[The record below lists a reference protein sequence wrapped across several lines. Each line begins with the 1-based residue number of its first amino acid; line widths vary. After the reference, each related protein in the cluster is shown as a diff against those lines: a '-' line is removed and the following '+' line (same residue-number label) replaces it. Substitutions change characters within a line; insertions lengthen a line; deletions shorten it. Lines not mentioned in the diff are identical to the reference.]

1 MLALKKALESHPIV
15 YITRDIERAIGLSP
29 SIENYYIVS
38 NHNHFAKSIP
48 PNPSI
53 LLIKEGEKLDTR
65 ELLEHPETIKF
76 INRLKNPGLLVF
88 KNTPQIEKI
97 CQIKNWKLLNPSAEL
112 ANRVEEKISQGD
124 SVVNGYWI
132 PRKNYFLGSWL
143 KKGGVYPEYTLRL
156 YRNGKGR
163 LPCKT
168 VHEQAEV
175 DGEVGYLKNDLLHY
189 PYINFAGYLA
199 KAEIYTDLTAR
210 LWRDQSV
217 KINPITTLKYMIVMP
232 LYTFFNIYIRHLGI
246 LDLFPGFVWALYS
259 ALHFPQA
266 YLKYIKI
273 R

>member
-1 MLALKKALESHPIV
+1 MVKKIAISVAIAVYNEEKNLARTLAAVEDWVDEIVVVDGGSVDKTVEIAESFNAIV
-15 YITRDIERAIGLSP
+15 IHASNPQLFHVNKQRAIDACTADWILQLDAD
-29 SIENYYIVS
+29 EVVS
-38 NHNHFAKSIP
+38 SSLRQEI
-48 PNPSI
+48 
-53 LLIKEGEKLDTR
+53 R
-65 ELLEHPETIKF
+65 EITQD
-76 INRLKNPGLLVF
+76 NKN
-88 KNTPQIEKI
+88 
-97 CQIKNWKLLNPSAEL
+97 
-112 ANRVEEKISQGD
+112 
-124 SVVNGYWI
+124 VVNGYWI

>member
-1 MLALKKALESHPIV
+1 MVKKIAISVAIAVYNEEKNLARTLAAVEDWVDEIVVVDGGSVDKTVEIAESFSAKVIHASNPQIFHINKQKAIDACKGIWILQLDADEVVTAELKSEILKKV
-15 YITRDIERAIGLSP
+15 
-29 SIENYYIVS
+29 
-38 NHNHFAKSIP
+38 
-48 PNPSI
+48 
-53 LLIKEGEKLDTR
+53 
-65 ELLEHPETIKF
+65 ET
-76 INRLKNPGLLVF
+76 GV
-88 KNTPQIEKI
+88 
-97 CQIKNWKLLNPSAEL
+97 
-112 ANRVEEKISQGD
+112 D
-124 SVVNGYWI
+124 GYWI
-132 PRKNYFLGSWL
+132 QRKNYFLGHWL

-163 LPCKT
+163 LLCKT
-168 VHEQAEV
+168 VHEQAQV

-189 PYINFAGYLA
+189 PYANFSGYLA
-199 KAEIYTDLTAR
+199 KAEAYTDLTAR
-210 LWRDQSV
+210 LWKDQSV